1 MAFWTDVFLN
11 KVRQDWLKRIVKIQY
26 YAGGVWYDAMITNK
40 TIEGDTLKITSQ
52 TTDSKALV
60 VTSVRLIDTGG
71 DVAGQISRNLIRRV
85 LSPFGSFHSTRLP
98 AHSKEV
104 KNRCIAIY
112 SGSTMQ

>member
-71 DVAGQISRNLIRRV
+71 FRRVSRNLRRRA
-85 LSPFGSFHSTRLP
+85 LLPFGSFLSTRLP